1 MPSFLSI
8 VLPIPNNVKHCLHV
22 CLEHKDEA
30 DASRVVD
37 VLGDKL
43 GRGVGQRC
51 RVERLLRD
59 EVSEDEA
66 RADIR
71 VVEED
76 LDLVADTVEHRLAH
90 TPAEDQQAHDE
101 LETQAPEHM
110 SPHDKTYNITYFIFR
125 GYL

>member
-1 MPSFLSI
+1 MEIIRKDSEKVPTNI
-8 VLPIPNNVKHCLHV
+8 VKHRLHV
-22 CLEHKDEA
+22 CLEHEDEA

-43 GRGVGQRC
+43 GRGVGQGC

-90 TPAEDQQAHDE
+90 APAEDQQAHDE

-110 SPHDKTYNITYFIFR
+110 SPHDKT
-125 GYL
+125 